1 MYKKLYQLENFEKSI
16 KKLDEVLSVLKLPFK
31 SN

>member
-1 MYKKLYQLENFEKSI
+1 MSKRTYSLENFEKSI
-16 KKLDEVLSVLKLPFK
+16 KKLDEVLSVLKLLFK